1 MPAMRGRAVTHT
13 RRLRDGLNRSLFL
26 PSPPEGLRFRGW
38 EGVFVLVAFL
48 LLLSAIQ
55 LLRAGPSGSL
65 HALWAEDGPIYLN
78 GALNHG
84 FFDNLTTPY
93 AEYLVVIPR
102 LIGEVGAAVP
112 LRDAPV
118 AMNVTAVLVV
128 SLSVLALWFASAGH
142 IRSPYLRAL
151 LLVVAI
157 APAVSGGETVVTGTN
172 APWTTSFV
180 VFWLLLWR
188 PAATWSACLGALLIL
203 GTGLS
208 SPTIFFFVP
217 LAALRAI
224 AIRDRRDALIVGSF
238 ALALAI
244 QLPVTASSSEHV
256 ADPTWTVNIL
266 TTFLQRVVN
275 GSVLGLELG
284 GEAWA
289 AWGWPFLIAITV
301 GLTVYFAVLA
311 LRASSGRLL
320 ATIAIAT
327 AVAMFLAALY
337 QRGLGDVMVWPV
349 GASNVLGARYAVVP
363 ALLLISAALVLLDA
377 WLRSA
382 GGRPWLA
389 LATAAILLVAVGT
402 SFDVSEGRTMP
413 PWGESLRKAAAACR
427 SEGLAEVPIEIS
439 PQGMT
444 MSITCD
450 HLESATGPA
459 PSG

>member
-1 MPAMRGRAVTHT
+1 MRGRAVTLT
-13 RRLRDGLNRSLFL
+13 RRLRDDLDRSLFL
-26 PSPPEGLRFRGW
+26 PSPPDGFRFRGW
-38 EGVFVLVAFL
+38 EGAFVLVAL
-48 LLLSAIQ
+48 LVLLSVIQ

-65 HALWAEDGPIYLN
+65 HGLWAEDGPIYLN

-84 FFDNLTTPY
+84 FFDNVTTPY

-118 AMNVTAVLVV
+118 AMNVAAILVV

-151 LLVVAI
+151 LLAAAI
-157 APAVSGGETVVTGTN
+157 APAVSGGETVVTATN

-180 VFWLLLWR
+180 VFWLLVWR
-188 PAATWSACLGALLIL
+188 PAAIWSACLGALLVL
-203 GTGLS
+203 ATGLS
-208 SPTIFFFVP
+208 SPVIFFFIP

-224 AIRDRRDALIVGSF
+224 AIRDRRDALIAGAF
-238 ALALAI
+238 GLALAI

-266 TTFLQRVVN
+266 TTFLQRIVN

-284 GEAWA
+284 SEAWT
-289 AWGWPFLIAITV
+289 AWGWPFLIAITI

-311 LRASSGRLL
+311 LRVSSGRLL

-327 AVAMFLAALY
+327 AVVMFLGSAYKRA
-337 QRGLGDVMVWPV
+337 LGDLMVWPV
-349 GASNVLGARYAVVP
+349 NASNVLGARYAVVP

-377 WLRSA
+377 RLRS
-382 GGRPWLA
+382 GRGRPWPA
-389 LATAAILLVAVGT
+389 IATAAVLLVAIGT

-427 SEGLAEVPIEIS
+427 SEGLTEAPVPIV
-439 PQGMT
+439 PVGMT
-444 MSITCD
+444 MTITCD

-459 PSG
+459 PTG